1 MTPTKAPTMLS
12 GSEIAQ
18 HKSADSCWLVIHGK
32 VYDVT
37 TFLDKHPGGRAILLK
52 QAGAVS
58 STSPNDIGEPMTYAH
73 A

>member
-1 MTPTKAPTMLS
+1 MLT
-12 GSEIAQ
+12 GSEIAS
-18 HKSADSCWLVIHGK
+18 HKSADSCWMVIHSK

-58 STSPNDIGEPMTYAH
+58 VPRAC

>member
-1 MTPTKAPTMLS
+1 MLS
-12 GSEIAQ
+12 GSAIAK

-37 TFLDKHPGGRAILLK
+37 SFLDKHPGGRAILLK

-58 STSPNDIGEPMTYAH
+58 VPHRHPIAVQQQPMADALT
-73 A
+73 

>member
-1 MTPTKAPTMLS
+1 MLS

-18 HKSADSCWLVIHGK
+18 HKTADSCWLVIHGK

-58 STSPNDIGEPMTYAH
+58 TIYIQGLLCPFTVNLELTL
-73 A
+73 